1 MKCIKSKRGSELLG
15 QILLWALLI
24 GALLVFSVPF
34 FFMISNSFEEFSY
47 VLPYPPR
54 LLPTRLDFSA
64 YKHILELEIF
74 PTAVW
79 NSVVNTCV
87 TVVLSVFISTLSAYG
102 FARIRFPGRDKLFGI
117 YLFTLMMPGFLN
129 IIPQFLILKG
139 IQLPGLTNGLIG
151 TRAGLILVYVATNV
165 CGHTFFLRNF
175 FRSLP
180 DSLSESVIID
190 GGGHGTIFFKIM
202 LPLSKPAIGTM
213 TIFAFQGFWEEYFTA
228 KVLVGADEKMMT
240 LPLLLQRLNGQYA
253 TRWEW
258 VFAASILAL
267 IPVVALFTV
276 FGDRISGRDRGS
288 ILFFQ
293 AVSEDDRHE
302 PDGILQGG
310 QKLIRCRNGKEKT
323 QCVRHGGRNG
333 YFTRST
339 RAAFRIPT
347 ATGSEISPASSPGW
361 II

>member
-1 MKCIKSKRGSELLG
+1 MKHVKSKKGSELLG

-64 YKHILELEIF
+64 YQHILELEIF

-102 FARIRFPGRDKLFGI
+102 FARIQFPGRDKLFGI

-139 IQLPGLTNGLIG
+139 IPLPGLTNGLIG

-267 IPVVALFTV
+267 IPVVALF
-276 FGDRISGRDRGS
+276 
-288 ILFFQ
+288 ILFQ
-293 AVSEDDRHE
+293 RKMVVGGLTQGAVK
-302 PDGILQGG
+302 G
-310 QKLIRCRNGKEKT
+310 
-323 QCVRHGGRNG
+323 
-333 YFTRST
+333 
-339 RAAFRIPT
+339 
-347 ATGSEISPASSPGW
+347 
-361 II
+361 

>member
-1 MKCIKSKRGSELLG
+1 MKRIKSKRGSELLG

-64 YKHILELEIF
+64 YKHILE
-74 PTAVW
+74 
-79 NSVVNTCV
+79 
-87 TVVLSVFISTLSAYG
+87 
-102 FARIRFPGRDKLFGI
+102 
-117 YLFTLMMPGFLN
+117 
-129 IIPQFLILKG
+129 
-139 IQLPGLTNGLIG
+139 
-151 TRAGLILVYVATNV
+151 LVYVATNV

-267 IPVVALFTV
+267 LPVVALF
-276 FGDRISGRDRGS
+276 
-288 ILFFQ
+288 ILFQ
-293 AVSEDDRHE
+293 RKMVVGGLTQGAVK
-302 PDGILQGG
+302 G
-310 QKLIRCRNGKEKT
+310 
-323 QCVRHGGRNG
+323 
-333 YFTRST
+333 
-339 RAAFRIPT
+339 
-347 ATGSEISPASSPGW
+347 
-361 II
+361 